1 MTGGYG
7 GIGVLLIVFTIVAW
21 VTYHKIFDIVYFDLS
36 KGLGKEFI
44 GSLLAGC
51 VLTALTVTYWW
62 IADIIIAIIALC
74 WIVSKGSTA
83 KKVAVALIAVIL
95 AVFVS
100 VTGISYKKSQAE
112 EQESATGYSY
122 VTQND
127 YRNV

>member
-1 MTGGYG
+1 MTVEF
-7 GIGVLLIVFTIVAW
+7 GILVLLIFFAIVAW

-36 KGLGKEFI
+36 KGLGKELI
-44 GSLLAGC
+44 GSLVAGL
-51 VLTALTVTYWW
+51 VLTCLTLMYWW
-62 IADIIIAIIALC
+62 ITDIIIAIIALF
-74 WIVSKGSTA
+74 WIASKGSTA

-100 VTGISYKKSQAE
+100 VTAISLKKSLAE